1 MKSKSV
7 LFYPPQPHHV
17 YKLFSL
23 GEKTQQDEGCI
34 ISLDR
39 MFTKIRLVSL
49 LCASGYLAKRSQL
62 ALNS

>member
-7 LFYPPQPHHV
+7 LFYPLQPHHI
-17 YKLFSL
+17 YNLFSL
-23 GEKTQQDEGCI
+23 GERTQQDEGYI
-34 ISLDR
+34 ISPDR

-49 LCASGYLAKRSQL
+49 LCAFGYLAMRSQL